1 MLEFC
6 SALQGEWILS
16 GRDGCDNSKL
26 VRLYMYAVKCVNVGT
41 SKDSFLTQ
49 VSDFAVLFGSELDAE
64 VVCAC
69 HLLAYAQF
77 SDCIYLSN
85 ELIVIGFI
93 DGDGSLC
100 SSNHDYKSNA
110 CLSGIHRDYRKPGWL
125 IVGLVYLFLTSIVGL
140 IA

>member
-1 MLEFC
+1 MFLDNF

-64 VVCAC
+64 VVCVHLSLSIFTI
-69 HLLAYAQF
+69 HLL
-77 SDCIYLSN
+77 YLPVS
-85 ELIVIGFI
+85 
-93 DGDGSLC
+93 
-100 SSNHDYKSNA
+100 
-110 CLSGIHRDYRKPGWL
+110 
-125 IVGLVYLFLTSIVGL
+125 
-140 IA
+140 